1 MSSMKRKGASGSE
14 AAIPIL
20 PASSGPEF
28 QREFIIW
35 QVNEENI
42 ETHSLNQPIGRECRN
57 DPVILLLRKCTD
69 SSDNGNINLS
79 LSLA

>member
-35 QVNEENI
+35 QVNGENL
-42 ETHSLNQPIGRECRN
+42 ETHSLNQPIGKECRN